1 MEKDKRELALEKEI
15 FCQLNK
21 KRPAKKEVYKLLYS
35 IALETNGHEKSNI
48 VKALVYFFQ
57 APKNRKTVEDQT
69 LAMFKKHGKDNLCES
84 HKLYQVESRLAY
96 CTDRQSALRWPV
108 ALADG
113 FYCTKTHFPIEKPEG
128 RITALDSIKQVLAD
142 QEVFL
147 YLDEFRQSLI
157 DHQIFY
163 YHPELE
169 KFLFSK
175 EVFQIISSIDDKCSM
190 GKNGILAVTN
200 EKYLFVTVG
209 DCPKDI

>member
-1 MEKDKRELALEKEI
+1 MEKDKREIELEKEI

-35 IALETNGHEKSNI
+35 IALEAKGHEKSNI
-48 VKALVYFFQ
+48 VKALAYFFQ
-57 APKNRKTVEDQT
+57 VPKNRKTVEDQS
-69 LAMFKKHGKDNLCES
+69 LAMFKKHGKDNLCDS
-84 HKLYQVESRLAY
+84 HKLYQVESGLAY

-113 FYCTKTHFPIEKPEG
+113 FYCTKTHFLIEKPS
-128 RITALDSIKQVLAD
+128 RSKIPLDSIKQVLKD

-147 YLDEFRQSLI
+147 YIEEFRQSLI

-175 EVFQIISSIDDKCSM
+175 EIFDVVSKIDGKCSM
-190 GKNGILAVTN
+190 AKNGILFVTN
-200 EKYLFVTVG
+200 EKYSFVTVG
-209 DCPKDI
+209 DCHS